1 MELNSSD
8 KSNLSQ
14 SFLSQQKQF
23 ITSNMNINDVYLF
36 SSQKTKDA
44 EIKCSSNQIEKESFP
59 GRPSYFTI
67 NENNCSF
74 TKEINPSFKCNVL
87 ICRGCQL
94 LLGYKTFIQKKE
106 KHFMVLSGLLNYKID
121 PEAEDDHFL
130 YVFCMS
136 CNEQLGIKIN
146 NNFFIYNAMICE
158 KNRIM
163 TAAIISLKKDLNDEF
178 EKLLN
183 RINQQL
189 NLQITIHHFHLQ
201 KSQLQNFK
209 LQFNYD
215 ICIIIH
221 KEEGRLLLFDE
232 NGIYNHVYREC
243 FKNTKGNVLFI
254 LLLNECFLSQ
264 NSQRYTSQNKTQESI
279 SSQDGGNNKLINSE
293 SKTHINSDIFSIQNP
308 IYDKNLIKDISEN
321 GKQPLLQLLS
331 KNQLVMTITE
341 QINILQINF
350 LMNFVH
356 NSQYKP
362 LVPSELNYNLG
373 FTKIYL
379 KINIEKSQNAVLS
392 YFIQQSQTNSE
403 YNNVIQQLQQQNL
416 KVQKIKESQDI
427 ETNLQNQENNIANE
441 QDKNQRCNI
450 F

>member
-8 KSNLSQ
+8 KSGLPQ
-14 SFLSQQKQF
+14 SFPSQQKQF
-23 ITSNMNINDVYLF
+23 LTSNMNINDVYLF
-36 SSQKTKDA
+36 SSQKNIDA
-44 EIKCSSNQIEKESFP
+44 DIKCSSNQIEKDNFP
-59 GRPSYFTI
+59 TRPSYFTI
-67 NENNCSF
+67 DEKNSSF
-74 TKEINPSFKCNVL
+74 TKEINPSFKCNIL

-106 KHFMVLSGLLNYKID
+106 KHFMILSGLLNYKID

-183 RINQQL
+183 IINQQL

-254 LLLNECFLSQ
+254 LLLNDYFHQQSSQ
-264 NSQRYTSQNKTQESI
+264 KYFSQSKTHEN
-279 SSQDGGNNKLINSE
+279 SSQDCGSSKVINNENKSQLNG
-293 SKTHINSDIFSIQNP
+293 DIFSIQNP

-331 KNQLVMTITE
+331 KNQLVMTIIE

-392 YFIQQSQTNSE
+392 YFIQESQTKSE
-403 YNNVIQQLQQQNL
+403 FNIVIQQLQQQSL
-416 KVQKIKESQDI
+416 KVQKIKDSQDSD
-427 ETNLQNQENNIANE
+427 TNLENQVNDVTYEKE
-441 QDKNQRCNI
+441 KNQKCSI

>member
-1 MELNSSD
+1 MELNNSD
-8 KSNLSQ
+8 QSNLSQ
-14 SFLSQQKQF
+14 PFLSQQKQF
-23 ITSNMNINDVYLF
+23 LTSNMNINDVYLF

-44 EIKCSSNQIEKESFP
+44 DIKCSSSQIEKESFP
-59 GRPSYFTI
+59 TRPSYFTI
-67 NENNCSF
+67 DENNCSF

-94 LLGYKTFIQKKE
+94 LLGYRTFIQKKE
-106 KHFMVLSGLLNYKID
+106 KHFMILSGLLNYKID

-146 NNFFIYNAMICE
+146 NNFYIYNAMICE

-183 RINQQL
+183 IINQQL

-254 LLLNECFLSQ
+254 LLLNECFQQQ
-264 NSQRYTSQNKTQESI
+264 NSQRFNSQSKSWEV
-279 SSQDGGNNKLINSE
+279 QDGGNIKVIYSENKAQING
-293 SKTHINSDIFSIQNP
+293 DIYSIQNP

-331 KNQLVMTITE
+331 KNQLVITIIE

-350 LMNFVH
+350 LMNFIH

-362 LVPSELNYNLG
+362 LVPSELNYYLG

-392 YFIQQSQTNSE
+392 YFIQQSQTKSE

-427 ETNLQNQENNIANE
+427 ETNLQNQESNFTNE
-441 QDKNQRCNI
+441 QDKNQKCTI